1 MSEEIKD
8 TGTPKITDS
17 QIPRMRTL
25 GGDARLWN
33 EKSKATYSSSQPKKS
48 IAKLVLKIL
57 LILLAIIIMASAAR
71 YGYFYLL
78 NNKSPEN
85 IQPKNF
91 ELLIRP
97 DEENKIIAVGQTRTI
112 LLADIEKIFKLPQR
126 EKSFRA
132 LSIYLIKENIQVPM
146 SAPEFFS
153 LMAFSVP
160 EKLKNKTDLFTLG
173 TVKLYGISHPFLIL
187 RINSFTEAYEGTKE
201 WERDMQTNLRPI
213 FDSIPV
219 TGGEIPVFSDKIIK
233 NQDARILTT
242 DEGTILAYSFFN
254 KNLVIITDAEEALA
268 EIINRY
274 EIYHPK

>member
-57 LILLAIIIMASAAR
+57 LILLAIIIITAA
-71 YGYFYLL
+71 
-78 NNKSPEN
+78 
-85 IQPKNF
+85 
-91 ELLIRP
+91 
-97 DEENKIIAVGQTRTI
+97 QTRTI

-146 SAPEFFS
+146 SAPEF
-153 LMAFSVP
+153 
-160 EKLKNKTDLFTLG
+160 
-173 TVKLYGISHPFLIL
+173 
-187 RINSFTEAYEGTKE
+187 
-201 WERDMQTNLRPI
+201 
-213 FDSIPV
+213 
-219 TGGEIPVFSDKIIK
+219 
-233 NQDARILTT
+233 
-242 DEGTILAYSFFN
+242 
-254 KNLVIITDAEEALA
+254 
-268 EIINRY
+268 
-274 EIYHPK
+274 

>member
-91 ELLIRP
+91 E
-97 DEENKIIAVGQTRTI
+97 
-112 LLADIEKIFKLPQR
+112 LPQR

-242 DEGTILAYSFFN
+242 DEGTLLAYSFFN